1 MALIWPNTDNVVL
14 ESPARHI
21 FFNIYAS
28 SSRSTFYD
36 KDVT

>member
-14 ESPARHI
+14 ESPARYILFKIH
-21 FFNIYAS
+21 AS